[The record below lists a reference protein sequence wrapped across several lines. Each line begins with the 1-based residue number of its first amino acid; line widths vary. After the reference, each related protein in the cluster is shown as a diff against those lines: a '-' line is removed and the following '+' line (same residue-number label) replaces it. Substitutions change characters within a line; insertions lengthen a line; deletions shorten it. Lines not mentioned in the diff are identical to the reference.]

1 MIRERSAGPR
11 MISRLERKSLLACV
25 RKFVLVLCAKPAT
38 YSDSQ
43 GRYML

>member
-1 MIRERSAGPR
+1 
-11 MISRLERKSLLACV
+11 V